1 MERQKSI
8 DAYNAL
14 VQKYPN
20 GVSDITILTEEQKA
34 WIQMKI
40 QALADVKEKRLLAEK
55 LIKIRNNLVHA
66 TDDIPDSELQNIV
79 SFIFNLIV
87 NLYLPICL
95 NSPFCTIFYL

>member
-20 GVSDITILTEEQKA
+20 GVSDITILAEEQKA

-40 QALADVKEKRLLAEK
+40 QALADVNQKKQLAEK

-66 TDDIPDSELQNIV
+66 TDDIPDSELQKIV
-79 SFIFNLIV
+79 SFIFENTNEIGKLLGV
-87 NLYLPICL
+87 HSSENE
-95 NSPFCTIFYL
+95 

>member
-8 DAYNAL
+8 DAFRAL
-14 VQKYPN
+14 IQKYPN

-40 QALADVKEKRLLAEK
+40 QVLADVNKKKQLAEK

-66 TDDIPDSELQNIV
+66 TDDIPDSELQKIV
-79 SFIFNLIV
+79 SFIFENINEIKDL
-87 NLYLPICL
+87 LR
-95 NSPFCTIFYL
+95 

>member
-20 GVSDITILTEEQKA
+20 GISDITILTEEQKA

-40 QALADVKEKRLLAEK
+40 QALADVNQKKQLSEK
-55 LIKIRNNLVHA
+55 LIKIRNNLIHA

-79 SFIFNLIV
+79 SFVFENTDEIGKLLGVHTSENE
-87 NLYLPICL
+87 
-95 NSPFCTIFYL
+95 

>member
-1 MERQKSI
+1 MERQKSV

-40 QALADVKEKRLLAEK
+40 QALADVKEKKLLAEK

-66 TDDIPDSELQNIV
+66 TDDIPDSELQKIV
-79 SFIFNLIV
+79 SFIFENTNEIGKLLGV
-87 NLYLPICL
+87 HTSENE
-95 NSPFCTIFYL
+95 

>member
-1 MERQKSI
+1 MQKSV

-20 GVSDITILTEEQKA
+20 GVSDITILAEEQKA

-40 QALADVKEKRLLAEK
+40 QALADVNQKKQLAEK

-66 TDDIPDSELQNIV
+66 TDDIPDSELQKIV
-79 SFIFNLIV
+79 SFIFENTNEIGKLLGV
-87 NLYLPICL
+87 HSSENE
-95 NSPFCTIFYL
+95 

>member
-20 GVSDITILTEEQKA
+20 GVSDITILAEEQKA

-40 QALADVKEKRLLAEK
+40 QALADVNQKKQLAEK
-55 LIKIRNNLVHA
+55 LSKIRNRLVHA

-79 SFIFNLIV
+79 SFVFENTDEIGKLLGVHTSENE
-87 NLYLPICL
+87 
-95 NSPFCTIFYL
+95 

>member
-1 MERQKSI
+1 MERQKSV

-20 GVSDITILTEEQKA
+20 GVSDITILAEDQKA

-40 QALADVKEKRLLAEK
+40 QALADVNQKKQLAEK
-55 LIKIRNNLVHA
+55 LSKIRNRLVHA

-79 SFIFNLIV
+79 SFVFENTDEIGKLLGVHTSENE
-87 NLYLPICL
+87 
-95 NSPFCTIFYL
+95 

>member
-1 MERQKSI
+1 MKMRKSV

-20 GVSDITILTEEQKA
+20 GVSDITILAEEQKA

-40 QALADVKEKRLLAEK
+40 QALADVKEKKLLAEK
-55 LIKIRNNLVHA
+55 LTKIRNNLVHA

-79 SFIFNLIV
+79 SFVFENTDEIGKLLGVHTSENE
-87 NLYLPICL
+87 
-95 NSPFCTIFYL
+95 

>member
-1 MERQKSI
+1 MQKSV

-79 SFIFNLIV
+79 SFIFENMDEIGKLV
-87 NLYLPICL
+87 GVYSSENE
-95 NSPFCTIFYL
+95 

>member
-1 MERQKSI
+1 MQKSV

-40 QALADVKEKRLLAEK
+40 QALADVNQKKQLAEK
-55 LIKIRNNLVHA
+55 LSKIRNRLVHA

-79 SFIFNLIV
+79 SFVFENTDEIGKLLGVHTSENE
-87 NLYLPICL
+87 
-95 NSPFCTIFYL
+95 

>member
-1 MERQKSI
+1 MEIKKSI

-20 GVSDITILTEEQKA
+20 GVSDITILAEDQKA

-40 QALADVKEKRLLAEK
+40 QALADVKEKKQLAEK

-66 TDDIPDSELQNIV
+66 TDDIPDSELQKIV
-79 SFIFNLIV
+79 SFIFENINEIKDL
-87 NLYLPICL
+87 LR
-95 NSPFCTIFYL
+95 

>member
-1 MERQKSI
+1 MEIKKSI

-40 QALADVKEKRLLAEK
+40 QALADVNQKKQLAEK
-55 LIKIRNNLVHA
+55 LSKIRNRLVHA

-79 SFIFNLIV
+79 SFVFENTDEIGKLLGVHTSENE
-87 NLYLPICL
+87 
-95 NSPFCTIFYL
+95 

>member
-1 MERQKSI
+1 MQKSV

-20 GVSDITILTEEQKA
+20 GVSDITILAEEQKA

-40 QALADVKEKRLLAEK
+40 QALADVNQKKQLAEK
-55 LIKIRNNLVHA
+55 LNNIQNNLIHA

-79 SFIFNLIV
+79 SFVFENMDEIGKLLGVHSSENE
-87 NLYLPICL
+87 
-95 NSPFCTIFYL
+95 

>member
-1 MERQKSI
+1 MQKSV

-40 QALADVKEKRLLAEK
+40 QALADVNQKKQLAEK
-55 LIKIRNNLVHA
+55 LNNIQNNLIHA

-79 SFIFNLIV
+79 SFVFENMDEIGKLLGVHTSENE
-87 NLYLPICL
+87 
-95 NSPFCTIFYL
+95 

>member
-1 MERQKSI
+1 MQKSV

-40 QALADVKEKRLLAEK
+40 QALADVNQKKQLAEK
-55 LIKIRNNLVHA
+55 LSKIRNRLVHA
-66 TDDIPDSELQNIV
+66 TEDIPDKELQKMI
-79 SFIFNLIV
+79 SFVFENMDEIKDL
-87 NLYLPICL
+87 LRREQE
-95 NSPFCTIFYL
+95 

>member
-1 MERQKSI
+1 MQKSV

-66 TDDIPDSELQNIV
+66 TDDIPDSELQKIV
-79 SFIFNLIV
+79 SFIFENTNEIGKLLGV
-87 NLYLPICL
+87 HTSENE
-95 NSPFCTIFYL
+95 

>member
-1 MERQKSI
+1 MKMQKSV

-40 QALADVKEKRLLAEK
+40 QALADVNKKKQLAEK
-55 LIKIRNNLVHA
+55 LSKIRNRLVHA
-66 TDDIPDSELQNIV
+66 TDDIPDSELQKIV
-79 SFIFNLIV
+79 SFIFENTDEIGKLLGV
-87 NLYLPICL
+87 HTSENE
-95 NSPFCTIFYL
+95 

>member
-20 GVSDITILTEEQKA
+20 GVSDITILAEEQKA
-34 WIQMKI
+34 WIQMRI
-40 QALADVKEKRLLAEK
+40 QALADVNQKKQLAEK

-66 TDDIPDSELQNIV
+66 TDDIPDSELQKIV
-79 SFIFNLIV
+79 SFIFENTNEIGKLLGV
-87 NLYLPICL
+87 HTSENE
-95 NSPFCTIFYL
+95 

>member
-1 MERQKSI
+1 MKMQKSV

-40 QALADVKEKRLLAEK
+40 QALADVNQKKQLAEK
-55 LIKIRNNLVHA
+55 LSKIRNRLVHA

-79 SFIFNLIV
+79 SFVFENTDEIGKLLGVHTSENE
-87 NLYLPICL
+87 
-95 NSPFCTIFYL
+95 

>member
-1 MERQKSI
+1 MKMQKSI

-40 QALADVKEKRLLAEK
+40 QALADVNQKKQLAEK
-55 LIKIRNNLVHA
+55 LNNIQNNLIHA

-79 SFIFNLIV
+79 SFVFENMDEIGKLLGVHTSENE
-87 NLYLPICL
+87 
-95 NSPFCTIFYL
+95 

>member
-40 QALADVKEKRLLAEK
+40 QALADVKEKKLLAEK

-66 TDDIPDSELQNIV
+66 TDDIPDSELQKIV
-79 SFIFNLIV
+79 SFIFENTNEIGKLLGV
-87 NLYLPICL
+87 HSSENE
-95 NSPFCTIFYL
+95 

>member
-40 QALADVKEKRLLAEK
+40 QALADVNKKKQLAEK
-55 LIKIRNNLVHA
+55 LSKIRNRLVHA
-66 TDDIPDSELQNIV
+66 TDDIPDSELQKIV
-79 SFIFNLIV
+79 SFIFENTNEIGKLLGV
-87 NLYLPICL
+87 HTSENE
-95 NSPFCTIFYL
+95 

>member
-1 MERQKSI
+1 MQKSV

-40 QALADVKEKRLLAEK
+40 QALADVNQKKQLAEK
-55 LIKIRNNLVHA
+55 LNNIQNNLIHA
-66 TDDIPDSELQNIV
+66 TDDIPDSELQKIV
-79 SFIFNLIV
+79 SFIFENTNEIGKLLGV
-87 NLYLPICL
+87 HTSENE
-95 NSPFCTIFYL
+95 

>member
-40 QALADVKEKRLLAEK
+40 QALADVNKKKQLAEK
-55 LIKIRNNLVHA
+55 LSKIRNRLVHA

-79 SFIFNLIV
+79 SFVFENTDEIGKLLGVHTSENE
-87 NLYLPICL
+87 
-95 NSPFCTIFYL
+95 

>member
-1 MERQKSI
+1 MQKSV

-40 QALADVKEKRLLAEK
+40 QALADVNKKKQLAEK
-55 LIKIRNNLVHA
+55 LSKIRNRLVHA
-66 TDDIPDSELQNIV
+66 TDDIPDSELQKIV
-79 SFIFNLIV
+79 SFIFENTNEIKDL
-87 NLYLPICL
+87 LR
-95 NSPFCTIFYL
+95 

>member
-1 MERQKSI
+1 MQKSI

-40 QALADVKEKRLLAEK
+40 QALADVNKKKQLAEK
-55 LIKIRNNLVHA
+55 LSKIRNRLVHA

-79 SFIFNLIV
+79 SFVFENTDEIGKLLGVHTSENE
-87 NLYLPICL
+87 
-95 NSPFCTIFYL
+95 

>member
-40 QALADVKEKRLLAEK
+40 QALADVNQKKQLAEK

-66 TDDIPDSELQNIV
+66 TDDIPDSELQKIV
-79 SFIFNLIV
+79 SFIFENTNEIGKLLGV
-87 NLYLPICL
+87 HTSENE
-95 NSPFCTIFYL
+95 

>member
-1 MERQKSI
+1 MEIKKSI

-40 QALADVKEKRLLAEK
+40 QALADVNQKKQLSEK
-55 LIKIRNNLVHA
+55 LIKIRNNLIHA
-66 TDDIPDSELQNIV
+66 TDDLPDSELQNIV
-79 SFIFNLIV
+79 SFVFENTDEIGKLLGVHTSENE
-87 NLYLPICL
+87 
-95 NSPFCTIFYL
+95 

>member
-20 GVSDITILTEEQKA
+20 GVSDITILAEDQKA

-40 QALADVKEKRLLAEK
+40 QALADVNQKKQLAEK

-66 TDDIPDSELQNIV
+66 TDDIPDSELQKIV
-79 SFIFNLIV
+79 SFIFENTNEIGKLLGV
-87 NLYLPICL
+87 HTSENE
-95 NSPFCTIFYL
+95 

>member
-20 GVSDITILTEEQKA
+20 GVFDITILTEEQKA

-40 QALADVKEKRLLAEK
+40 QALADVNQKKQLAEK

-66 TDDIPDSELQNIV
+66 TDDIPDSELQKIV
-79 SFIFNLIV
+79 SFIFENTNEIGKLLGV
-87 NLYLPICL
+87 HTSENE
-95 NSPFCTIFYL
+95 